1 MTPAPHRKGMRF
13 YCQLGHSAVLA
24 SGLAQDRG
32 NATGNGEGYLGEV
45 FKADQ
50 STRSGSGR
58 GIGGGGGGRGGGPLK
73 RSKAERR
80 GSSSAL
86 RRQGTVPRET
96 ALSGSF
102 SLVAHSRT
110 GARNALPGRTSFPT
124 QIANLR

>member
-58 GIGGGGGGRGGGPLK
+58 GMGGGGALK

>member
-24 SGLAQDRG
+24 GGLAQDRG
-32 NATGNGEGYLGEV
+32 NATGNGEGCRGEV
-45 FKADQ
+45 FEAGSVHQ
-50 STRSGSGR
+50 IGSGWEM
-58 GIGGGGGGRGGGPLK
+58 GGGALK

-80 GSSSAL
+80 SSTGTQ
-86 RRQGTVPRET
+86 RRQETVPRET

-124 QIANLR
+124 QTANLR

>member
-24 SGLAQDRG
+24 GGLAQDRG

-58 GIGGGGGGRGGGPLK
+58 GMGGGVWGGLK

-80 GSSSAL
+80 GSSSAQ

-124 QIANLR
+124 RLRT

>member
-50 STRSGSGR
+50 STRSG
-58 GIGGGGGGRGGGPLK
+58 
-73 RSKAERR
+73 
-80 GSSSAL
+80 
-86 RRQGTVPRET
+86 
-96 ALSGSF
+96 
-102 SLVAHSRT
+102 
-110 GARNALPGRTSFPT
+110 
-124 QIANLR
+124 